1 MDTVA
6 IYIFV
11 SVSIISLISL
21 VGVAVLALS
30 KSTLDRILFILVS
43 VAAGALFG
51 DAFVHLI
58 PESFA
63 TIGNSA
69 YAAGAV
75 LAGILTFFVLEKF
88 LHWHHTHHIV
98 DGDEC
103 EHGIG
108 QAGRIRPLGFLVLS
122 SDSAHNFVDGVIIA
136 AAYMVSIEV
145 GIATTIAVALHEI
158 PQEIGDF
165 ALLVHSGFSRLGAL
179 AFNFLSALFAVLGA
193 AVVVIAGATM
203 EGSIPFVLAFAAGGF
218 IYIAGSDLL
227 PEMHKVKSVGRSS
240 VQFLALVFGIMAM
253 FSVEFIVERYF
264 PEGHL
269 HEHSEEV
276 HHHEHADEHHHDEH
290 LH

>member
-1 MDTVA
+1 MELFQ

-21 VGVAVLALS
+21 VGVAVLAFS
-30 KSTLDRILFILVS
+30 KRTLDRILFILVS

-69 YAAGAV
+69 YAAGTV

-88 LHWHHTHHIV
+88 LHWHHAHHIG
-98 DGDEC
+98 DSDEC
-103 EHGIG
+103 EHEVTEG
-108 QAGRIRPLGFLVLS
+108 GRIRPLGFLVLS
-122 SDSAHNFVDGVIIA
+122 SDGVHNFVDGVIIA
-136 AAYMVSIEV
+136 ASYMVSIEV

-179 AFNFLSALFAVLGA
+179 AFNFLSALFAVFGA

-269 HEHSEEV
+269 HDHDERY
-276 HHHEHADEHHHDEH
+276 HHEYEDGHHNDEH
-290 LH
+290 